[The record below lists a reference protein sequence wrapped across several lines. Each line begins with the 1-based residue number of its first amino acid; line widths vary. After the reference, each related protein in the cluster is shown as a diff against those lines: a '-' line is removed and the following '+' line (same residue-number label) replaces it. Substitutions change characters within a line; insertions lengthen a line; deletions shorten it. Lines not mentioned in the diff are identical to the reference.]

1 MVMAQSLFM
10 TLQDRDPSCE
20 IDVLAPKWSLR
31 LTARMPEVNCG
42 IEWSLGHGR
51 LGLLRRLSFGQELR
65 SRKYRQAIVL
75 PRSFKSALI
84 PLFAH
89 IPTRTGYRG
98 EMRYGLINDMR
109 VLDPSRLP
117 QTVQRFVSLG
127 LEPDEVLP
135 LSVPHP
141 HLIVDSI
148 NAKNVRKS
156 LGLSFE
162 GPVVCMAP
170 GAEYGPAK
178 QWPLEHYA
186 ALVSWLIAQGAQV
199 WLLGSARDKSVGDRI
214 TELAGGQGRNLCGLT
229 ELDDSLDLIAQADVV
244 ITNDSGLL
252 HVAAALGRP
261 LVAIYGSSTPAHTP
275 PLSDY
280 ATTIYLDL
288 ECSPC
293 FARSCP
299 LGHTRCLTEISVAQV
314 QTEVEE
320 LLNESSHTM
329 PAVLE

>member
-10 TLQDRDPSCE
+10 TLRDGDPSCE

-31 LTARMPEVNCG
+31 LTARMSEVNCG
-42 IEWSLGHGR
+42 IEWPLGHGR

-75 PRSFKSALI
+75 PNSLKSALV

-117 QTVQRFVSLG
+117 QTVQRFVALG

-135 LSVPHP
+135 RSVPRP
-141 HLIVDSI
+141 HLVADPI
-148 NAKNVRKS
+148 NAKNVRKR
-156 LGLSFE
+156 LGLSLA

-186 ALVSWLIAQGAQV
+186 ALVRWLIAQGVQV
-199 WLLGSARDKSVGDRI
+199 WLLGSARDKLVGDRI
-214 TELAGGQGRNLCGLT
+214 TELAGGQGRNLCGLM

-252 HVAAALGRP
+252 HVAAALRRP

-280 ATTIYLDL
+280 ATTIYLGL

-293 FARSCP
+293 FERSCP
-299 LGHTRCLTEISVAQV
+299 LGHTRCLTEISVSQV
-314 QTEVEE
+314 QTEIEGR
-320 LLNESSHTM
+320 LTESSHTT
-329 PAVLE
+329 PSVLE